1 MTKEILSDDFKHST
15 FWQLTDENGIICF
28 EVKCH
33 GLKLQRFDCFDSANL
48 FLNVGLQKL
57 RKSAKI
63 PNHAKKRIAYSEWH
77 LPTPEVSLNRSA
89 HNTSSLRA

>member
-48 FLNVGLQKL
+48 FFE
-57 RKSAKI
+57 RWA
-63 PNHAKKRIAYSEWH
+63 
-77 LPTPEVSLNRSA
+77 PEIEKERENS
-89 HNTSSLRA
+89 